1 MVVGTRRPN
10 YNELNEKHIAEAY
23 DSINGWLS
31 ERKIAIR
38 LKNKDY
44 FQHCNTMLKIWDN
57 TLVDLQSKNNII
69 CPVRSTLWE

>member
-1 MVVGTRRPN
+1 MVVGTRSLN

-23 DSINGWLS
+23 DNINGWLS
-31 ERKIAIR
+31 ERKVAIR

-44 FQHCNTMLKIWDN
+44 LQHCNTMLKIWDN